1 MDQQRVLKINSSFK
15 LSPTR
20 ALSVK
25 ICRLNLL
32 SDGLQALVATLLI
45 LPAAALGQPD
55 TQKLAEPLTK
65 DELKPTYFAIV
76 ECARRNQEPGCLAAR
91 ELADELMDRPFV
103 TALCK
108 DTAYAVTQEAK
119 TAEQNS
125 FDRKDQLVRLARD
138 TMDLC
143 KGKEDPI
150 PVYGEL
156 DENKVNVLDLLN

>member
-1 MDQQRVLKINSSFK
+1 MGHCFGQERCLKTMN
-15 LSPTR
+15 LG
-20 ALSVK
+20 
-25 ICRLNLL
+25 LL
-32 SDGLQALVATLLI
+32 S
-45 LPAAALGQPD
+45 AAASLLLVPTAVMAQPQGD
-55 TQKLAEPLTK
+55 PLAEPLTR

-76 ECARRNQEPGCLAAR
+76 ECARRNQEPGCRAAR

-108 DTAYAVTQEAK
+108 DTAYEVTQQAK
-119 TAEQNS
+119 TAETNS
-125 FDRKDQLVRLARD
+125 FERKDELVRLARD

-156 DENKVNVLDLLN
+156 DGNQPDDNKINILDLLN

>member
-1 MDQQRVLKINSSFK
+1 MGHCYGPERCFFK
-15 LSPTR
+15 T
-20 ALSVK
+20 VK
-25 ICRLNLL
+25 PGLL
-32 SDGLQALVATLLI
+32 S
-45 LPAAALGQPD
+45 AAASLLLVPTAAMAQPQVD
-55 TQKLAEPLTK
+55 PLAEPLTR

-108 DTAYAVTQEAK
+108 DTAFAVTQQAK
-119 TAEQNS
+119 TAETNS
-125 FDRKDQLVRLARD
+125 FERKDELVRLARD

-156 DENKVNVLDLLN
+156 DGNQPDDNKINILDLLN

>member
-1 MDQQRVLKINSSFK
+1 MGHCHGPERCFFK
-15 LSPTR
+15 TVKPGFLS
-20 ALSVK
+20 
-25 ICRLNLL
+25 
-32 SDGLQALVATLLI
+32 
-45 LPAAALGQPD
+45 AAASLLLVPTAAMAQPQVD
-55 TQKLAEPLTK
+55 PLAEPLTR

-108 DTAYAVTQEAK
+108 DTAFAVTQQAK
-119 TAEQNS
+119 TAETNS
-125 FDRKDQLVRLARD
+125 FERKDELVRLARD
-138 TMDLC
+138 TMDFC

-156 DENKVNVLDLLN
+156 DGNQPDDNKINILDLLN

>member
-1 MDQQRVLKINSSFK
+1 MGHCYGPERCLKTMN
-15 LSPTR
+15 LG
-20 ALSVK
+20 
-25 ICRLNLL
+25 LL
-32 SDGLQALVATLLI
+32 S
-45 LPAAALGQPD
+45 AAASLLLVPTAAMAQPQVD
-55 TQKLAEPLTK
+55 PLAEPLTR

-108 DTAYAVTQEAK
+108 DTAFAVTQQAK
-119 TAEQNS
+119 TAETNT
-125 FDRKDQLVRLARD
+125 FERKDELVRLARD

-143 KGKEDPI
+143 KGKEDPR

-156 DENKVNVLDLLN
+156 DDNKANDNKINVLDLLN

>member
-1 MDQQRVLKINSSFK
+1 MKG
-15 LSPTR
+15 
-20 ALSVK
+20 
-25 ICRLNLL
+25 LL
-32 SDGLQALVATLLI
+32 QNAAGVVIAPVVAFMAGSGLAQTSTN
-45 LPAAALGQPD
+45 P
-55 TQKLAEPLTK
+55 LAEPLTK

-119 TAEQNS
+119 TSEQNS

>member
-1 MDQQRVLKINSSFK
+1 MGHCLGQERCLKTMN
-15 LSPTR
+15 LG
-20 ALSVK
+20 
-25 ICRLNLL
+25 LL
-32 SDGLQALVATLLI
+32 S
-45 LPAAALGQPD
+45 AAASLLLVPTAVMAQPQGD
-55 TQKLAEPLTK
+55 PLAEPLTR

-76 ECARRNQEPGCLAAR
+76 ECARRNQEPGCRAAR

-108 DTAYAVTQEAK
+108 DTAFAVTQQAK

-125 FDRKDQLVRLARD
+125 FERKDELVRLARD
-138 TMDLC
+138 TMELC

-156 DENKVNVLDLLN
+156 DGNQPDDNKINILDLLN

>member
-1 MDQQRVLKINSSFK
+1 MGHCFRQEHSLKTMN
-15 LSPTR
+15 LG
-20 ALSVK
+20 
-25 ICRLNLL
+25 LL
-32 SDGLQALVATLLI
+32 SSAASLLLV
-45 LPAAALGQPD
+45 PMAAMAQPQVD
-55 TQKLAEPLTK
+55 PLAEPLTR

-108 DTAYAVTQEAK
+108 DTAFAVTQEAK
-119 TAEQNS
+119 TAETNT
-125 FDRKDQLVRLARD
+125 FERKDELVRLARD
-138 TMDLC
+138 TMDFC

-156 DENKVNVLDLLN
+156 DGNQPYDNKINILDLLN

>member
-1 MDQQRVLKINSSFK
+1 MNLG
-15 LSPTR
+15 
-20 ALSVK
+20 
-25 ICRLNLL
+25 LL
-32 SDGLQALVATLLI
+32 S
-45 LPAAALGQPD
+45 AAASLLLGPIAAIAQPQVD
-55 TQKLAEPLTK
+55 PLAEPLTR

-108 DTAYAVTQEAK
+108 DTAFAVTQQAK

-125 FDRKDQLVRLARD
+125 FERKDELVRLARD
-138 TMDLC
+138 TMDFC
-143 KGKEDPI
+143 RGKEDPI

-156 DENKVNVLDLLN
+156 DGNQPDDNKINILDLLN

>member
-1 MDQQRVLKINSSFK
+1 MKGLLQNAAGVVIA
-15 LSPTR
+15 P
-20 ALSVK
+20 ALALIAGS
-25 ICRLNLL
+25 
-32 SDGLQALVATLLI
+32 GLAQTSTN
-45 LPAAALGQPD
+45 P
-55 TQKLAEPLTK
+55 LAEPLTR

-125 FDRKDQLVRLARD
+125 FERKDQLVRLARD

>member
-1 MDQQRVLKINSSFK
+1 MKGLLQNAAGVVIA
-15 LSPTR
+15 PAV
-20 ALSVK
+20 ALMAGS
-25 ICRLNLL
+25 
-32 SDGLQALVATLLI
+32 GLAQTSTN
-45 LPAAALGQPD
+45 P
-55 TQKLAEPLTK
+55 LAEPLTR

-125 FDRKDQLVRLARD
+125 FERKDQLVRLARD

-156 DENKVNVLDLLN
+156 DNNKVDDNKINVLDLLN

>member
-1 MDQQRVLKINSSFK
+1 MNLG
-15 LSPTR
+15 
-20 ALSVK
+20 
-25 ICRLNLL
+25 LL
-32 SDGLQALVATLLI
+32 S
-45 LPAAALGQPD
+45 AAASLLLVPMAAMAQPQVD
-55 TQKLAEPLTK
+55 PLAEPLTR

-119 TAEQNS
+119 TAETNS
-125 FDRKDQLVRLARD
+125 FERKDELVRLARD
-138 TMDLC
+138 TMDFC

-156 DENKVNVLDLLN
+156 DGNQPDDNKINILDLLN